1 MVDDGPAIRLSS
13 EPDAS
18 HGDIEGVLDR
28 INAWNVEVTGIRDF
42 HQVAIFLRDD
52 DGAIRGGITGGVWA
66 GWLHVVALW
75 VDEELRGRGL
85 GRRLVEAAE
94 AEALAAGA
102 HSAFL
107 ETHSFQAPEPLPPAR
122 LRGHRRDRGVP
133 ARWVAADHAQATALK
148 VVARLAAGRSIE
160 RRWRR
165 DRGSHCFGSMRSRS

>member
-18 HGDIEGVLDR
+18 REDIDGVLDR
-28 INAWNVEVTGIRDF
+28 IDAWNMAVTGIHDF

-52 DGAIRGGITGGVWA
+52 AGANRGGVTGGVWA
-66 GWLHVVALW
+66 GWLHIVALW
-75 VDEELRGRGL
+75 VDEDLRGRGF

-107 ETHSFQAPEPLPPAR
+107 ETHAFQAPGLYRRLGYQAIAEIDEYPPGGSQLIMRKR
-122 LRGHRRDRGVP
+122 L
-133 ARWVAADHAQATALK
+133 T
-148 VVARLAAGRSIE
+148 
-160 RRWRR
+160 
-165 DRGSHCFGSMRSRS
+165 

>member
-18 HGDIEGVLDR
+18 RGDIDGVLDR

-42 HQVAIFLRDD
+42 HQVAIFLRDAG
-52 DGAIRGGITGGVWA
+52 GAIRGGITGGVWA

-75 VDEELRGRGL
+75 VDEDLRGRGF

-94 AEALAAGA
+94 AEARAVGA

-107 ETHSFQAPEPLPPAR
+107 EKHSFQAPDLYERLGYEPIAELEDYPPGGSQLIMRKR
-122 LRGHRRDRGVP
+122 LR
-133 ARWVAADHAQATALK
+133 
-148 VVARLAAGRSIE
+148 
-160 RRWRR
+160 
-165 DRGSHCFGSMRSRS
+165 